1 MTVTVCLHIFSMVRT
16 QLFNTESS
24 GLTVASLK
32 TFNNPT
38 VCKVLNFQR
47 QIQKAALSERQA
59 GFVERRN
66 ERTEKT
72 QSHSLLSGQGAP
84 ERREC
89 TGNHSYKGCACP
101 TERGLVPS
109 GHISQVMSAP
119 AEQEI
124 KKLETAELL
133 I

>member
-47 QIQKAALSERQA
+47 QIQKQPCLKGRLVLLKEEMKGLKRHRVTLFSLVRVPQNAVNVQGTTLTRAVPA
-59 GFVERRN
+59 P
-66 ERTEKT
+66 RTEDLHLQDTFRK
-72 QSHSLLSGQGAP
+72 
-84 ERREC
+84 
-89 TGNHSYKGCACP
+89 
-101 TERGLVPS
+101 
-109 GHISQVMSAP
+109 
-119 AEQEI
+119 
-124 KKLETAELL
+124 
-133 I
+133 